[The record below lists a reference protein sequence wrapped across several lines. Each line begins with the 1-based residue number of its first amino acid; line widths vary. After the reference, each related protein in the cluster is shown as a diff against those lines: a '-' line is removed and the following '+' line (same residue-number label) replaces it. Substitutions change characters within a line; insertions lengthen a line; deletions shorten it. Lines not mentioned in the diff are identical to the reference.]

1 MIRAAVEDV
10 IANNLGTIA
19 TVGGSVMVALIA
31 AMGAVWAK
39 RARPGSDVPIK
50 DIWQENRNLVKD
62 ATSAREAAR
71 HAEDRRDDAVAAAEI
86 LWRYVQRLRDAWG
99 TTRPVPVLSLRD
111 REAVARIVDGVST
124 SFEHTTTPK
133 ESA

>member
-1 MIRAAVEDV
+1 MIRTAVADI

-86 LWRYVQRLRDAWG
+86 LWRYVQRIRDAWG
-99 TTRPVPVLSLRD
+99 SHSMPVLSLRD

-124 SFEHTTTPK
+124 SFDHTTTPK